1 MNLNDFNARARYVY
15 TKLLPLVQA
24 ATDDRV
30 EGLSYESCGDD
41 EEVVAHFADG
51 SQCRVT
57 VTGRNYFDM
66 AVDVLKAVA

>member
-1 MNLNDFNARARYVY
+1 MRLSDFNTRAKYIY

-24 ATDDRV
+24 ATEGRV
-30 EGLSYESCGDD
+30 EALSYEACGDE

-51 SQCRVT
+51 SQQSVI